1 MYLYILSVEI
11 CSYDYCGVARITQTC
26 ERRSLYDVDCGRERY
41 TIEMVAEIYLQ
52 ISLLNPLPPPLL
64 MHKDCLQLVHIDGT
78 ITTTNVHLII
88 IIEGLQLVH
97 IDAIIVA
104 TRVHLIIIEGDAVY
118 TMSMTSKSSNEAV
131 VAAIVHVGGTISTT
145 RV

>member
-1 MYLYILSVEI
+1 MYLYLYILSVEI

-64 MHKDCLQLVHIDGT
+64 MHKDCLQLVHID
-78 ITTTNVHLII
+78 
-88 IIEGLQLVH
+88 
-97 IDAIIVA
+97 AIIVA